1 MTMIRRLTLSA
12 LLFGGLAPAA
22 FASCDISQTK
32 CALNGGKC
40 NIQFKNKT
48 GVHKGLSRG
57 TNLKQMSLTQT
68 IKVKALKENGH
79 SAGNSLT
86 IAADAS
92 KTMNVDKK
100 ANKNFAKIRIAS
112 PNMETVKSVTMSCE
126 DVKAVLNGNGTC
138 KVFYGY
144 SLYRDNAFE
153 YDLGY
158 NCDGGNVV
166 GPK

>member
-1 MTMIRRLTLSA
+1 MIRHFILTIF
-12 LLFGGLAPAA
+12 LLGGLAPAA
-22 FASCDISQTK
+22 FASCDISATK
-32 CALNGGKC
+32 CAVNGGKC

-68 IKVKALKENGH
+68 IRVKALKENGH
-79 SAGNSLT
+79 SAGNGLT

-112 PNMETVKSVTMSCE
+112 PNMETVESVTMSCE

-158 NCDGGNVV
+158 TCDGGNVV